1 MSIIED
7 KVLKKRIDKF
17 WKDYENKSSI
27 KGLNEKFVNING
39 KTSRNDVP
47 KELYTDRTPRT
58 NRVLLAWKVI
68 KDNPALQSIDNL
80 NLFESGIC
88 VEFRNLEFNEV
99 ESQFQ
104 ALKKELQDRL
114 GSNENVSSIWTIRDD
129 QGIEGGFLMD
139 MLKENN
145 CLLLNQF
152 NSSKIK
158 RARQK
163 GNKYHHIGNDNWKG
177 KYFYSIKTGFNKKKQ
192 MISHKTNN
200 KPSLFNPA
208 NEYANDSVCNHISF
222 VLTYFALH
230 CYDIFTFIKNDV
242 DLFSSIVYLRIQLRS
257 KLSSISYCGNNL
269 LDYCNNEYYLSPDS
283 CDSIVLIDP
292 ISTQKISIH
301 NFGLAAE
308 RNRSIEL
315 CHFEP
320 ASNNRF
326 ENCTSHGILSPAR
339 PDNLF
344 WGFRESNLFQQT
356 YTLEE
361 YFKLVISRAET
372 YKKYIEE

>member
-1 MSIIED
+1 MNINED
-7 KVLKKRIDKF
+7 IVLKKRIDKF

-27 KGLNEKFVNING
+27 KGLNEKFINING
-39 KTSRNDVP
+39 KTARNDVP

-68 KDNPALQSIDNL
+68 KDNPALQSIANL
-80 NLFESGIC
+80 NLFKSGIC
-88 VEFRNLEFNEV
+88 VEFRNREFNEV
-99 ESQFQ
+99 ETHFHT
-104 ALKKELQDRL
+104 LKEELQKRL
-114 GSNENVSSIWTIRDD
+114 GSDENVSSIWTIRDD
-129 QGIEGGFLMD
+129 QDTEGGILKD
-139 MLKENN
+139 MLIENN
-145 CLLLNQF
+145 YLLLKRF

-158 RARQK
+158 RVQQK
-163 GNKYHHIGNDNWKG
+163 GNKYHHIGNHNWKG
-177 KYFYSIKTGFNKKKQ
+177 KYFYSIKTGFNKRKQ
-192 MISHKTNN
+192 MTSHKMN

-208 NEYANDSVCNHISF
+208 NEYANDSVCNHIYF

-242 DLFSSIVYLRIQLRS
+242 NLFNSIVYLRIQLRS

-269 LDYCNNEYYLSPDS
+269 LDYCNNEYFLSPDS

-292 ISTQKISIH
+292 ISTQNISIQ

-326 ENCTSHGILSPAR
+326 ENCTTHGILSPAR

-361 YFKLVISRAET
+361 YFKLVIRRAET